1 MGYYQQIFNIVQY
14 IWKRLIRAEGD
25 GGGHGPP
32 TFLHTKKKKGR
43 QRQKRKGFKVETIKR
58 LSLRSKYYCFS
69 HSRASAIRKFFL
81 STTGQ
86 LWWLTVLFS
95 ECPSS
100 PALPSPAVLPHFE
113 IHFAGPVYIYY
124 KSAAF
129 EDSYKVRSDTVV
141 QNNCY

>member
-1 MGYYQQIFNIVQY
+1 MEKAYQGRGG
-14 IWKRLIRAEGD
+14 W
-25 GGGHGPP
+25 GGHGPP

-95 ECPSS
+95 VP
-100 PALPSPAVLPHFE
+100 PPH
-113 IHFAGPVYIYY
+113 
-124 KSAAF
+124 K
-129 EDSYKVRSDTVV
+129 KKTTKK
-141 QNNCY
+141 NNKNDKEKQIPMNCNC